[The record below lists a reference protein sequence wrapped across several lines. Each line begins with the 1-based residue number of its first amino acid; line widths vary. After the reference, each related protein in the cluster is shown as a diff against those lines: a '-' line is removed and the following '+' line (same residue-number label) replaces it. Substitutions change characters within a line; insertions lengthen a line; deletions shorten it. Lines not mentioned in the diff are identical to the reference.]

1 MDTAEACFTVTLCD
15 FDGLPETERAR
26 AEQRYARTLVRHLG
40 GPEQV
45 SETLQWVQRLEEDPP
60 EEISEDIKSGFAR
73 WMKAVRSATE
83 AGMQGL
89 GDGEGSFFELRAA

>member
-15 FDGLPETERAR
+15 FDNLPPAERAK
-26 AEQRYARTLVRHLG
+26 AEQRYAKALTRQLG

-60 EEISEDIKSGFAR
+60 EEISEEIKSGFAR

-89 GDGEGSFFELRAA
+89 GEGENCFFEVRGT